1 VVLTGCVIATIA
13 VAVVLTE
20 SRSGF
25 MCLLLVA
32 LLFGS
37 FSVRKQSTWWRRAF
51 VAAHLAFV
59 LVVGMVM
66 GGVQAVGERFA
77 AVRLESADGRLD
89 VWRDTLRIIG
99 DFPATGTGFNTY
111 GIAMLHYQQTEH
123 GPVRYIE
130 AHNDYLQLAAEG
142 GVLLGIPVVLLII
155 VIAREIHR
163 RFAERQDDRRAYWLR
178 VGAVCGLVAIA
189 FQSLFD
195 FTLQMPGAAV
205 LFILVMAIAVQR
217 RQPEASQ

>member
-1 VVLTGCVIATIA
+1 
-13 VAVVLTE
+13 
-20 SRSGF
+20 